1 VRRRYPNFEV
11 VYRSRGWRMFPGI
24 GRVYVNAK
32 ARAELGWT
40 PRYDFRH
47 VLDALR
53 EDRDFRSPLALAV
66 GTKGYHEESTGVYTV
81 R

>member
-1 VRRRYPNFEV
+1 
-11 VYRSRGWRMFPGI
+11 
-24 GRVYVNAK
+24 VNAK

-66 GTKGYHEESTGVYTV
+66 GAKGYHEESTGVYTT